1 MRDHVKLL
9 KICTYIIV
17 AGIFLSV
24 SAYAEIMDRI
34 VATVNGEVITLSELK
49 SAFEPYLKRIEE
61 SYKADDKQKVI
72 AENRMTMLNKL
83 IDNILIDQQAK
94 KSGMVIQDN
103 EVMDSINDML
113 SRRKMKMDGLI
124 SELARENTTLEAYK
138 KEVQGH
144 LLRMRLLRR
153 ELKSKITI
161 SEEEI
166 GDYYLKHR
174 ESYEGKEAVRIKQ
187 ILILF
192 PKNLDAQIKA
202 KLKAEMDTIHKRLQ
216 NGESFDLLAAQY
228 SQGPAATGGD
238 IGFIEKGLML
248 PAVESVAFILKK
260 DEISKVVESPV
271 GFHII
276 KAIDKRGAGIK
287 PIESAREEI
296 KAKIEEDKMDK
307 KYDEW
312 IKELRSKSLIEIKL

>member
-1 MRDHVKLL
+1 MRGHVKLL

-94 KSGMVIQDN
+94 ISGMVIQDT
-103 EVMDSINDML
+103 EVMESINDML

-174 ESYEGKEAVRIKQ
+174 EIYEGKEAVRIKQ

-238 IGFIEKGLML
+238 IGFIERGLML

-260 DEISKVVESPV
+260 DEISRVVESPL

-287 PIESAREEI
+287 PIESVREEI

>member
-1 MRDHVKLL
+1 MRGHVKLL

-94 KSGMVIQDN
+94 ISGMVIQDT
-103 EVMDSINDML
+103 EVMESINDML

-174 ESYEGKEAVRIKQ
+174 EIYEGKEAVRIKQ

-192 PKNLDAQIKA
+192 PKNLDAQIKV

-238 IGFIEKGLML
+238 IGFIERGLML

-260 DEISKVVESPV
+260 DEISRVVESPV

-287 PIESAREEI
+287 PIESVREEI

>member
-1 MRDHVKLL
+1 MRGHVKLL
-9 KICTYIIV
+9 KICTYVIV

-94 KSGMVIQDN
+94 ISGMVIQDT
-103 EVMDSINDML
+103 EIMESINDML

-174 ESYEGKEAVRIKQ
+174 EIYEGKEAVRIKQ

-238 IGFIEKGLML
+238 IGFIERGLML

-260 DEISKVVESPV
+260 DEISRVVESPL

-287 PIESAREEI
+287 PIESVREEI

>member
-1 MRDHVKLL
+1 
-9 KICTYIIV
+9 
-17 AGIFLSV
+17 
-24 SAYAEIMDRI
+24 
-34 VATVNGEVITLSELK
+34 
-49 SAFEPYLKRIEE
+49 
-61 SYKADDKQKVI
+61 
-72 AENRMTMLNKL
+72 
-83 IDNILIDQQAK
+83 
-94 KSGMVIQDN
+94 
-103 EVMDSINDML
+103 
-113 SRRKMKMDGLI
+113 
-124 SELARENTTLEAYK
+124 
-138 KEVQGH
+138 
-144 LLRMRLLRR
+144 MRLLRR

-174 ESYEGKEAVRIKQ
+174 EIYEGKEAVRIKQ

-228 SQGPAATGGD
+228 SQGPAAATGGD

-287 PIESAREEI
+287 PIESVREEI

>member
-1 MRDHVKLL
+1 MRDHVKILR
-9 KICTYIIV
+9 ICTYVIA
-17 AGIFLSV
+17 AGLFFSV

-94 KSGMVIQDN
+94 ISGMVIQDT
-103 EVMDSINDML
+103 EVMESINDML

-174 ESYEGKEAVRIKQ
+174 EIYEGKEAVRIKQ

-238 IGFIEKGLML
+238 IGFIERGLML

-260 DEISKVVESPV
+260 DEISRVVESPL

-287 PIESAREEI
+287 PIESVREEI

>member
-1 MRDHVKLL
+1 MKLL
-9 KICTYIIV
+9 KICTCIIV
-17 AGIFLSV
+17 AGIFVSV
-24 SAYAEIMDRI
+24 SAYAEITDRI
-34 VATVNGEVITLSELK
+34 VATVNDEVITLSELK

-61 SYKADDKQKVI
+61 SYKADDKDKQKVI
-72 AENRMTMLNKL
+72 AENRMAMLNKL

-103 EVMDSINDML
+103 DVMESINEML

-124 SELARENTTLEAYK
+124 SELARENTTFEAYK

-174 ESYEGKEAVRIKQ
+174 EIYEGKEAVRIKQ

-192 PKNLDAQIKA
+192 PKNVDAQIKA
-202 KLKAEMDTIHKRLQ
+202 KLKAEMGTIHKRLQ

-228 SQGPAATGGD
+228 SQGPAAATGGD
-238 IGFIEKGLML
+238 IGFIEKGLTL
-248 PAVESVAFILKK
+248 PAVENVAFTLKK

-287 PIESAREEI
+287 PIESVREEI
-296 KAKIEEDKMDK
+296 KAKIEEDKIDK

>member
-1 MRDHVKLL
+1 
-9 KICTYIIV
+9 
-17 AGIFLSV
+17 
-24 SAYAEIMDRI
+24 
-34 VATVNGEVITLSELK
+34 
-49 SAFEPYLKRIEE
+49 
-61 SYKADDKQKVI
+61 
-72 AENRMTMLNKL
+72 
-83 IDNILIDQQAK
+83 
-94 KSGMVIQDN
+94 MVIQDN
-103 EVMDSINDML
+103 EVIESINDML
-113 SRRKMKMDGLI
+113 SRKKMKMDSLI
-124 SELARENTTLEAYK
+124 TELAKENTTFEAYK

-144 LLRMRLLRR
+144 LLRMRILRR

-174 ESYEGKEAVRIKQ
+174 EIYEGKEAVRIKH

-216 NGESFDLLAAQY
+216 NGESFDLLAAQH
-228 SQGPAATGGD
+228 SQGPAAATGGD

-260 DEISKVVESPV
+260 DEISKVVESAL

-276 KAIDKRGAGIK
+276 KVIDKRGAGIK
-287 PIESAREEI
+287 PIESVREEI
-296 KAKIEEDKMDK
+296 KAKIEEDKIDK

>member
-1 MRDHVKLL
+1 MKLL

-94 KSGMVIQDN
+94 ISGMVIQDT
-103 EVMDSINDML
+103 EVMESINDML

-174 ESYEGKEAVRIKQ
+174 EIYEGKEAVRIKQ

-238 IGFIEKGLML
+238 IGFIERGLML

-260 DEISKVVESPV
+260 DEISRVVESPL

-287 PIESAREEI
+287 PIESVREEI

>member
-1 MRDHVKLL
+1 MRDHVKILR
-9 KICTYIIV
+9 ICTYVIA
-17 AGIFLSV
+17 AGLFFSV

-94 KSGMVIQDN
+94 KSRMVIQDN
-103 EVMDSINDML
+103 EVMESINDMM
-113 SRRKMKMDGLI
+113 SRRKMKMDDLI

>member
-1 MRDHVKLL
+1 MRGHVKLL

-94 KSGMVIQDN
+94 ISGMVIQDT
-103 EVMDSINDML
+103 EVMESINDML

-174 ESYEGKEAVRIKQ
+174 EIYEGKEAVRIKQ

-248 PAVESVAFILKK
+248 PAVESVAFILEK
-260 DEISKVVESPV
+260 DEVSKVVESPV

-296 KAKIEEDKMDK
+296 KVKIEEDKMDK

>member
-1 MRDHVKLL
+1 MRGHVKLL

-94 KSGMVIQDN
+94 ISGMVIQDT
-103 EVMDSINDML
+103 EVMESINDML

-161 SEEEI
+161 NEEEI

-174 ESYEGKEAVRIKQ
+174 EIYEGKEAVRIKQ

-238 IGFIEKGLML
+238 IGFIERGLML

-260 DEISKVVESPV
+260 DEISRVVESPL

-287 PIESAREEI
+287 PIESVREEI

>member
-1 MRDHVKLL
+1 MKLL

-103 EVMDSINDML
+103 EVMESINDML

>member
-1 MRDHVKLL
+1 MRGHVKLL

-94 KSGMVIQDN
+94 ISGMVIQDT
-103 EVMDSINDML
+103 EVMESINDML

-238 IGFIEKGLML
+238 IGFIERGLML

-260 DEISKVVESPV
+260 DEISRVVESPL

-287 PIESAREEI
+287 PIESVREEI

>member
-1 MRDHVKLL
+1 VKLL

-94 KSGMVIQDN
+94 ISGMVIQDT
-103 EVMDSINDML
+103 EVMESINDML

-174 ESYEGKEAVRIKQ
+174 EIYEGKEAVRIKQ

-238 IGFIEKGLML
+238 IGFIERGLML

-260 DEISKVVESPV
+260 DEISRVVESPL

-287 PIESAREEI
+287 PIESVREEI